1 MEGKNKASSI
11 LKFLSYFLFFLL
23 ISLLGVLAIPV
34 FSNHPGTMFF
44 PM

>member
-1 MEGKNKASSI
+1 MEEKNKASSI
-11 LKFLSYFLFFLL
+11 LKFLSYFLL

-34 FSNHPGTMFF
+34 FSNHPDTMFF